1 MLELRRSLQGLEF
14 REGRVQSTGGKGLCL
29 FNTSIFAW
37 GDVESVHD
45 EFIEQAKEISRN
57 KAENASQF
65 FLATYN
71 KVQRESDELRK
82 GTF

>member
-1 MLELRRSLQGLEF
+1 M
-14 REGRVQSTGGKGLCL
+14 
-29 FNTSIFAW
+29 
-37 GDVESVHD
+37 ESVHD
-45 EFIEQAKEISRN
+45 EVIEQAKEISRN

-71 KVQRESDELRK
+71 KVQRERDELRK